1 MRETLDGYTGG
12 LRIAGRT
19 VTNLRYADDINQSIN
34 TETPNAIGWRWT
46 DNKKRIKTRLKYT

>member
-1 MRETLDGYTGG
+1 MLSPHLFNILLEAVMRETLDGYTGG

-34 TETPNAIGWRWT
+34 TETPNAIGWR
-46 DNKKRIKTRLKYT
+46 